1 MEIKNPPTQ
10 EVLSSL
16 GGDAHVVRESIL
28 LSPNGAAHRTNGL
41 SRDEWAMLRL
51 ERETEAERLVRF
63 RDRQLVNSHIA
74 MYIGLATVV
83 SGVVLVATKAP
94 DTGTALGLSILSA
107 IASGVIL
114 FLRATFMKSHE
125 RMYDHIQRMREL
137 DNQRAKQDALF
148 VTAHLSI
155 KHGDPG
161 SEVIRALLA
170 DQRTGPGQ
178 ERDGTDQEQGGDR
191 S

>member
-1 MEIKNPPTQ
+1 M
-10 EVLSSL
+10 LSSL